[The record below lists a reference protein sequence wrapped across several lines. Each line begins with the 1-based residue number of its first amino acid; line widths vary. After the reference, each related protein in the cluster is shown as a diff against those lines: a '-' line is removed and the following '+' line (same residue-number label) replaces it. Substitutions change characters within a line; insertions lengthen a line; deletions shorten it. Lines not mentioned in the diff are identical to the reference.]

1 MKNLDKFF
9 NKADLPWVK
18 LVWQNYYKNGQLPG
32 RRKGGSFWWSIA
44 KFLDSYKGI
53 AEVEAGSSDTI
64 LF

>member
-1 MKNLDKFF
+1 
-9 NKADLPWVK
+9 VK

-44 KFLDSYKGI
+44 KILDSYKGI